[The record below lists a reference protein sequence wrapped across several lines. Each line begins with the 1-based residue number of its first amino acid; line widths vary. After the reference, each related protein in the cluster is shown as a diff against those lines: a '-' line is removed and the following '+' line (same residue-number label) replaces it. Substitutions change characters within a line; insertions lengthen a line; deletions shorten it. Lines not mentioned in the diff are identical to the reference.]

1 MQSVLLLLLSLLLFT
16 AAMAIGGY
24 VIKPGFQ

>member
-1 MQSVLLLLLSLLLFT
+1 MQSVLLLLFSLVLFT
-16 AAMAIGGY
+16 AAMATRDY